1 MLRLCSKEEF
11 DQYVDF
17 AYDLALDVTKSGY
30 PTYCDGVK
38 TKEMFIERSLK
49 AFDRETE
56 QMLLFEL
63 EGEVQGLIHY
73 YWIPDDLYLDTC
85 LFLVNKE
92 TEQALS
98 EFLTFARERFP
109 GYDL

>member
-38 TKEMFIERSLK
+38 T
-49 AFDRETE
+49 A
-56 QMLLFEL
+56 
-63 EGEVQGLIHY
+63 V
-73 YWIPDDLYLDTC
+73 
-85 LFLVNKE
+85 
-92 TEQALS
+92 
-98 EFLTFARERFP
+98 
-109 GYDL
+109 

>member
-11 DQYVDF
+11 DKYVDF

-73 YWIPDDLYLDTC
+73 YWIPDDLY
-85 LFLVNKE
+85 
-92 TEQALS
+92 
-98 EFLTFARERFP
+98 
-109 GYDL
+109 

>member
-30 PTYCDGVK
+30 PTYCDGAK

-63 EGEVQGLIHY
+63 EGEVQG
-73 YWIPDDLYLDTC
+73 T
-85 LFLVNKE
+85 V
-92 TEQALS
+92 
-98 EFLTFARERFP
+98 
-109 GYDL
+109 